1 MTTSATSRL
10 IHAADPQHQGDLG
23 GEGGR
28 HLQCLLSPGRRRP
41 CSRQSNQRNETVRNL
56 DAKPKRSC
64 LSTQHGGAVD
74 GGGEGVWGVWGVQG
88 GGGLGAGGG
97 GQRISKPLRGLVFKN
112 QVSEESYCQIVVT
125 FHFFV

>member
-1 MTTSATSRL
+1 MLEAEQPEEQNREES
-10 IHAADPQHQGDLG
+10 
-23 GEGGR
+23 
-28 HLQCLLSPGRRRP
+28 
-41 CSRQSNQRNETVRNL
+41 

-74 GGGEGVWGVWGVQG
+74 GGGERVWGVWGVQG

-112 QVSEESYCQIVVT
+112 QVSEESYC
-125 FHFFV
+125 

>member
-1 MTTSATSRL
+1 MRS
-10 IHAADPQHQGDLG
+10 
-23 GEGGR
+23 
-28 HLQCLLSPGRRRP
+28 
-41 CSRQSNQRNETVRNL
+41 QRGVV
-56 DAKPKRSC
+56 SQ
-64 LSTQHGGAVD
+64 LSTEGLWTVEERGP
-74 GGGEGVWGVWGVQG
+74 GESGESGGVQG

>member
-1 MTTSATSRL
+1 M
-10 IHAADPQHQGDLG
+10 
-23 GEGGR
+23 
-28 HLQCLLSPGRRRP
+28 
-41 CSRQSNQRNETVRNL
+41 
-56 DAKPKRSC
+56 
-64 LSTQHGGAVD
+64 D
-74 GGGEGVWGVWGVQG
+74 GGGEGVWG